1 MKNKPQRQSNIKFK
15 YKFQGD
21 YASKFF
27 GLSFSFLFS
36 IWWLISF
43 FQSRLHLVRGS
54 SGGEAALELN
64 ESSTISQ
71 ELKKP
76 LYSVAETSSLE
87 QVFWRVL
94 GNNSSLVCKIQPR
107 HEEKKLQSSHH
118 EALGNQGKSNEPVN
132 ITHRLES
139 DGSVYNYASESKGAK
154 VVAHN
159 KEANGA
165 KNILGKDHDKYLRNP
180 CSVAEKFVIIEL
192 SEETSV
198 DTVKIANFEH
208 YSSNFKEFELAG
220 SLNFPTES
228 WSTLGNFVAANVK
241 HAQVFK
247 LPKPNLARY
256 LKLSLLSHYGSEFYC
271 TLSVVEI
278 YGINVIERMLKD
290 LIVTSVGSIPNKL
303 QSHNISDI
311 KTPSSKSEADQID
324 GKSKEVEI
332 KNVVIAA
339 EISRNDDTQ
348 KIDVEVTTNPATV
361 DLVPDPVMEL
371 RQQLNGRITGDTVL
385 KILMQKVKSVEVNLS
400 ELEDYIK
407 ELNKRQDIIIP
418 DLEKEIS
425 KLSESL
431 EQRKSEIND
440 LRQSNTDMEKG
451 ISEVES
457 WKDVILSQ
465 LNEVARE
472 NSMLRLDVQRV
483 ASEQEN
489 HETKELV
496 VLATSLAFVCLAF
509 LMIISAHMF
518 TFSTFND
525 NNVNQTTRGWVTLFV
540 YCSLT
545 IFIILFYS

>member
-311 KTPSSKSEADQID
+311 KTPSSKSESDQIE

-339 EISRNDDTQ
+339 EISSNDDTQ

-518 TFSTFND
+518 TFSSFND

>member
-1 MKNKPQRQSNIKFK
+1 
-15 YKFQGD
+15 
-21 YASKFF
+21 
-27 GLSFSFLFS
+27 
-36 IWWLISF
+36 
-43 FQSRLHLVRGS
+43 
-54 SGGEAALELN
+54 ALELN

-339 EISRNDDTQ
+339 EISSNDDTQ

-472 NSMLRLDVQRV
+472 NSMLR
-483 ASEQEN
+483 SN
-489 HETKELV
+489 YSH
-496 VLATSLAFVCLAF
+496 S
-509 LMIISAHMF
+509 
-518 TFSTFND
+518 
-525 NNVNQTTRGWVTLFV
+525 
-540 YCSLT
+540 T
-545 IFIILFYS
+545 IFVTFDRLKYYLLRV